1 MVLLDWIILIGTLLF
16 IVIYGVIKSKGSK
29 NIEEYVLAN
38 KQTNWFTVGLS
49 VMATQASAITFLSTP
64 GQAFHD
70 GMGFVQFY
78 FGLPIA
84 MVIICL
90 VFIPLYHKLN
100 VYTAYEFLESRFDL
114 KTRTLT
120 AILFLIQRGLSAGIT
135 IFAPAI
141 ILSALLGW
149 DLLWMNILIGTLVI
163 IYTVSGGTKAV
174 NVTQKQQMAVMMG
187 GMAVAFVILL
197 IELPA
202 GINFSNALKIA
213 GAGGKLEVL
222 DFSFNFNNRYTFW
235 SGIIG
240 GTFLALS
247 YFGTDQSQVQRY
259 LSGKSLKQSQ
269 MGLIMNGI
277 LKVPMQFFILLVGVM
292 VFVFYQFNSSP
303 LHFNPSAVNAVE
315 NSIYAEAYSALATEK
330 QGLDEQLI
338 EAQISYGKAV
348 NEAEKQEF
356 AALVSELNQAEQGL
370 RDQAV
375 ALIKK
380 ADPNAETN
388 DKDYVFIHFILN
400 NLPRGLIGL
409 LLAVILSAAMSSTA
423 SELNALGSTT
433 TIDLYKRNRPG
444 KREKHYVAVSRAFT
458 LLWGIIAIVV
468 ANSAHLFDNLI
479 QLVNIIGSID
489 RAVAS
494 RNLKCCNVVYRLR
507 TQRSGKYHH
516 DRFIQEKPSRK
527 TGKTLCC
534 CFPCLYLIMG
544 NYCYCRGQFRT
555 FIRQPHSVGQYHR
568 FDILRKCFRDFPTG
582 IFHSLCEEPSR
593 FYCGHHHA
601 NHHYLF
607 LVYRPD
613 ALFMA
618 ELGGVCHRH
627 RNCACASDDLGK

>member
-1 MVLLDWIILIGTLLF
+1 MLRIDWIVLIGTLLF
-16 IVIYGVIKSKGSK
+16 IVLYGTWKSRQQRSVGDYFKGGST
-29 NIEEYVLAN
+29 AN
-38 KQTNWFTVGLS
+38 WWTIGLS

-90 VFIPLYHKLN
+90 VFLPIYHRLK
-100 VYTAYEFLESRFDL
+100 VFTAYEYLESRFDQ

-120 AILFLIQRGLSAGIT
+120 AILFLIQRGLACGIT
-135 IFAPAI
+135 IFAPSI
-141 ILSALLGW
+141 ILSAVLGW
-149 DLLWMNILIGTLVI
+149 NLFYLNIIIGVLVI

-174 NVTQKQQMAVMMG
+174 SVTQRQQMAVIFI
-187 GMAVAFVILL
+187 GMLIAFLL
-197 IELPA
+197 ILNYLPLD
-202 GINFSNALKIA
+202 ITFVKALEIA
-213 GAGGKLEVL
+213 GANGKMDIL
-222 DFSFNFNNRYTFW
+222 DFSFDFDNRYTFW

-315 NSIYAEAYSALATEK
+315 NSVYAEEYSALEIEK

-338 EAQISYGKAV
+338 EAQLSYGKAV
-348 NEAEKQEF
+348 DESEKQEY
-356 AALVSELNQAEQGL
+356 AVLVSELNQAEQGL

-380 ADPNAETN
+380 ANPNAETN

-433 TIDLYKRNRPG
+433 TIDLYRRNRPG

-458 LLWGIIAIVV
+458 LMWGVIAIIV
-468 ANSAHLFDNLI
+468 ASSAHLFDNLI
-479 QLVNIIGSID
+479 QLVNIIGSIFYGNVLGIFLLAFFIRYVKS
-489 RAVAS
+489 RAVFIAAIITQIIIIYFWYIDLMPYLWLNLVGSAIVIGIALLLQVILGNKDPELPETAS
-494 RNLKCCNVVYRLR
+494 
-507 TQRSGKYHH
+507 
-516 DRFIQEKPSRK
+516 
-527 TGKTLCC
+527 
-534 CFPCLYLIMG
+534 
-544 NYCYCRGQFRT
+544 
-555 FIRQPHSVGQYHR
+555 
-568 FDILRKCFRDFPTG
+568 
-582 IFHSLCEEPSR
+582 
-593 FYCGHHHA
+593 
-601 NHHYLF
+601 
-607 LVYRPD
+607 
-613 ALFMA
+613 
-618 ELGGVCHRH
+618 
-627 RNCACASDDLGK
+627 